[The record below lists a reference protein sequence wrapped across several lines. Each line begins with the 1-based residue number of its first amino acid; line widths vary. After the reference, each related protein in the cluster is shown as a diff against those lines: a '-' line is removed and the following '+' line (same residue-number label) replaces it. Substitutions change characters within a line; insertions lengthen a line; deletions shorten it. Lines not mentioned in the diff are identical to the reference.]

1 LVYSGEV
8 ESVVIPGTEGE
19 FTVLKDHAPLI
30 SAIRP
35 GVIVVEK
42 TAAAKLRLYVRGGFA
57 EVAPSGL
64 TILADQALP
73 LEEVDAAKL
82 DASKYLVFGGV
93 SGASICFEGFCNA
106 ISIASFALS
115 GLLAGVGRLIMRLQ
129 GGPSARS
136 FVSCCR

>member
-1 LVYSGEV
+1 MASFQFELVAPEKLVYSGEV

-82 DASKYLVFGGV
+82 DAEIESFEEEAA
-93 SGASICFEGFCNA
+93 GAATDEA
-106 ISIASFALS
+106 RRVAVEKRDQLRELKAAL
-115 GLLAGVGRLIMRLQ
+115 RR
-129 GGPSARS
+129 
-136 FVSCCR
+136 